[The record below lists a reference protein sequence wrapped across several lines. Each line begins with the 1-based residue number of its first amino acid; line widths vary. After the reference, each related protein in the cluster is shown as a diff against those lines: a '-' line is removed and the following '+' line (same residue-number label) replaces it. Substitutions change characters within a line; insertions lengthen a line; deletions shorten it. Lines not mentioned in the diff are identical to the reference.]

1 MLFGLCNAQAT
12 FQRVMDKVVNKVT
25 KLGHPGIDAYL
36 DNILVYSESFEK
48 HMDTLRDVFVVTKES
63 NLSLRIDKCEFAK
76 AQVEL
81 LGFIIDGT
89 TVRPTP
95 YNVKKGGTVPST
107 RKKLQ
112 RFFGLL
118 TLIESS
124 LAIVLKW

>member
-95 YNVKKGGTVPST
+95 YNVKKVEQFPAPERSFNDFLGC
-107 RKKLQ
+107 
-112 RFFGLL
+112 
-118 TLIESS
+118 
-124 LAIVLKW
+124 